1 MMKLNDV
8 LFFFS
13 FFFFLPSLTAIRRG
27 TFAIVRSPWTTRRR
41 TDKKKEE
48 Q

>member
-8 LFFFS
+8 LFFF
-13 FFFFLPSLTAIRRG
+13 FFVFLPSRTAIRRG